1 MVWPTIIVDAAMPS
15 RLLISWFALW
25 LVMPLGFLMPLG
37 PPAAAAE
44 VVQDLYRGQAIVTG
58 QDNPS
63 ERERGVGEAL
73 IEVLIKVSGD
83 MRIAADPRVPAI
95 LDQAF
100 AGVTALDYED
110 RLAKKKL
117 MDEQGTRE
125 RSYVLRVDFDP
136 VRIGSMLAGLDR
148 APWGSLRPTV
158 LVLLSVRDLA
168 GSYVLTAKRDRGYS
182 QRESLLSAGRK
193 RGLPVVLPEGVA
205 DPDRNFLDADAIFKG
220 PGQIEALRD
229 MYAADHVL
237 IGTMILTADGTWQ
250 TTWQLQGPDS
260 NDAAWQIGPGS
271 FDKALLSGI
280 EGTAWRLASGK
291 DQAEKRLR

>member
-63 ERERGVGEAL
+63 ERERGVRESL
-73 IEVLIKVSGD
+73 IQVLIKVSGD
-83 MRIAADPRVPAI
+83 PRLAADPRVPAV

-100 AGVTALDYED
+100 AGVIALDYED

-125 RSYVLRVDFDP
+125 RSYVLRVDFNP
-136 VRIGSMLAGLDR
+136 VTINSILTGLGQ
-148 APWGSLRPTV
+148 APWGPLRPTV

-168 GSYVLTAKRDRGYS
+168 GSYVLAAKGDRGYS
-182 QRESLLSAGRK
+182 QRESLLSAADK

-205 DPDRNFLDADAIFKG
+205 DPGKDFVGADVISNG
-220 PGQIEALRD
+220 PGRIETLRD
-229 MYAADHVL
+229 AYAADQVL
-237 IGTMILTADGTWQ
+237 TGTMSLTADGTWE
-250 TTWQLQGPDS
+250 TAWRLRGPDGK
-260 NDAAWQIGPGS
+260 DAAWQVGPGS
-271 FDKALLSGI
+271 FDKAMLSGI
-280 EGTAWRLASGK
+280 EGTAWRLASGE
-291 DQAEKRLR
+291 DQAEKDLR